1 MANQHSSDLIT
12 VAGIN
17 TSILKYQQAV
27 VATTK
32 QLAAFYGCEEVN
44 LRKNFNTNKDRFEE
58 GKHYFRLTG
67 KQVSD
72 FAGLLPK
79 DTTEIPEATNILVL
93 WTEKGAARH
102 AKMLSTD
109 RAWEV
114 FEALED
120 TYFKVRDEMAI
131 AAIGDIQQSV
141 RAQIGGIMKSVVHK
155 EIQDAISSILPAL
168 VHGELAKHQ
177 MSVRRGHTAGQVWN
191 AHGLPKVK
199 GAAVMLSNRLETFGC
214 MIDGDGR
221 AEMGGRTAKLFD
233 PDKASKAM
241 KSGLLD
247 FCQKYVKNR
256 NGQHSL
262 FPLKSV

>member
-1 MANQHSSDLIT
+1 MAEIHQLVSKNLQKIASAVTMTSLEM
-12 VAGIN
+12 VEYIN
-17 TSILKYQQAV
+17 TVRKEEA
-27 VATTK
+27 
-32 QLAAFYGCEEVN
+32 LAAGAEFPSAEFAELRHRDFTAKVPKVLGKEMSEKFRTSLKDAYGRNQPGYTFPKREACLMAMSYSYELQAKVYDHMTELESKLALPIVS
-44 LRKNFNTNKDRFEE
+44 
-58 GKHYFRLTG
+58 TG
-67 KQVSD
+67 
-72 FAGLLPK
+72 
-79 DTTEIPEATNILVL
+79 EIERI
-93 WTEKGAARH
+93 ARSQ
-102 AKMLSTD
+102 L
-109 RAWEV
+109 
-114 FEALED
+114 
-120 TYFKVRDEMAI
+120 
-131 AAIGDIQQSV
+131 
-141 RAQIGGIMKSVVHK
+141 GGIMKSVVHK
-155 EIQDAISSILPAL
+155 EIQDAINSILPAL